1 MVIECLGCGGSEH
14 TADGCSLDQYA
25 LDSNGL
31 MQKLGHHRFSFAG
44 NIIGGGVGMKLALK
58 NSDKLEILV
67 LISSIGSNGLIGD
80 RFKGNVDARL
90 ETRRHKDRNF
100 LERHYS
106 ASLFRPEVQTE
117 DWKNLRVHH
126 LMTVFSDRHLIEPVT
141 SMQALD
147 FTGELKNINTPTLV
161 LSDGADPLL
170 HKNLDYYR
178 RLPNPYLQVFFRAAH
193 EVGIRESKAVA
204 ETIHQFMHHGSLN
217 AQTLRA
223 KNLQGQDP

>member
-1 MVIECLGCGGSEH
+1 MVVIECLGCGDSEH

-44 NIIGGGVGMKLALK
+44 HIIGGGVGMKLAL
-58 NSDKLEILV
+58 NHPDKLKKLV
-67 LISSIGSNGLIGD
+67 LIWSIGSNGLIGD

-100 LERHYS
+100 LERDYL
-106 ASLFRPEVQTE
+106 ARLFRPEVQTE

-126 LMTVFSDRHLIEPVT
+126 LMTVLSDRHLTEPMT

-161 LSDGADPLL
+161 LSDGVDPLL

-178 RLPNPYLQVFFRAAH
+178 RLPNPCLQVFFRAAH
-193 EVGIRESKAVA
+193 EVGIRETKAVA
-204 ETIHQFMHHGSLN
+204 ETIHQFMQHGSLN

-223 KNLQGQDP
+223 KNL